1 MNAGAFAKGRNQA
14 GNVKTVIQDI
24 LGHGNETC
32 MLPGQPE
39 AQAAALSAKHGGLL
53 FTKAE
58 LEAFNEMAKEC
69 GAKPW
74 EMGQF
79 KSVTI

>member
-1 MNAGAFAKGRNQA
+1 MRS
-14 GNVKTVIQDI
+14 
-24 LGHGNETC
+24 L
-32 MLPGQPE
+32 LPGQPE

-58 LEAFNEMAKEC
+58 LDAFNEISKEC

-74 EMGQF
+74 EIGTF
-79 KSVTI
+79 KSVRV